1 MPITIA
7 AIGFGRHFRRSL
19 LPNLIGCES
28 LALTAVAERDPGL
41 RAEAAARF
49 PGLTVATDAQEIFD
63 SPVDAV
69 LISTDP
75 AGHVDLTHAA
85 LKAGKHIFVEK
96 PLGTDPA
103 AIHELA
109 QLARETGRVV
119 SVGTMWRHAPAHQ
132 VLDRWLAE
140 HNARARM
147 VDISVT
153 FPAVFRRDGWDL
165 DSVQLALYDMLI
177 HPIDFAR
184 HLLGGIG
191 EIDARQLPSSR
202 EGEIMMS
209 IRLMNPAG
217 DAMAVINAATGS
229 HAYQVATWIHTST
242 GDLIEV
248 DTKDRLR
255 LTTSPTWSGTEGSLR
270 DRATLGWEAGQLYRG
285 WGRKGYAEELAA
297 FADQITHPTPQAA
310 GDELDKAA
318 QTLQAIERCLA
329 SLGQATPG
337 LQI

>member
-7 AIGFGRHFRRSL
+7 SVGFGRHFRRSL
-19 LPNLIGCES
+19 LPNLIGCEN
-28 LALTAVAERDPGL
+28 LALTAVAERDPDL

-49 PGLTVATDAQEIFD
+49 PGLTIAADAQEIFD

-75 AGHVDLTHAA
+75 TGHVDLTRAA
-85 LKAGKHIFVEK
+85 LKAGKHVFVEK
-96 PLGTDPA
+96 PLGTDPTA
-103 AIHELA
+103 LQELA
-109 QLARETGRVV
+109 QLARETCRMV
-119 SVGTMWRHAPAHQ
+119 SVGTMWRHAPAHRIM
-132 VLDRWLAE
+132 DRWLDE
-140 HNARARM
+140 HGARARL
-147 VDISVT
+147 VDIAVT

-165 DSVQLALYDMLI
+165 DPMQLALYDMLI

-191 EIDARQLPSSR
+191 EVDARELPSSR

-209 IRLMNPAG
+209 LRLMNPAG
-217 DAMAVINAATGS
+217 DAMAVVNAATGS
-229 HAYQVATWIHTST
+229 HAYQVAAWVHTST

-255 LTTSPTWSGTEGSLR
+255 LTTAPTWSGTEGSLR

-285 WGRKGYAEELAA
+285 WGRKGYAEELAS
-297 FADQITHPTPQAA
+297 FADQIAHPAPQAA
-310 GDELDKAA
+310 GDELDNAS
-318 QTLQAIERCLA
+318 QTLQAIERCLS
-329 SLGQATPG
+329 SLGHATPDI
-337 LQI
+337 QI

>member
-19 LPNLIGCES
+19 LPNLIGCEN
-28 LALTAVAERDPGL
+28 LALAAVAERDRAL

-49 PGLTVATDAQEIFD
+49 PGLTVASDAQAIFD

-75 AGHVDLTHAA
+75 AGHVDLTRAA
-85 LKAGKHIFVEK
+85 LKAGKHVFVEK

-103 AIHELA
+103 AVRELA
-109 QLARETGRVV
+109 QLARQTGRVV
-119 SVGTMWRHAPAHQ
+119 SVGTMWRHAPAHR

-140 HNARARM
+140 HDARARM
-147 VDISVT
+147 VDIAVT
-153 FPAVFRRDGWDL
+153 FPAVFSRDGWDL
-165 DSVQLALYDMLI
+165 TPVQLALYDMLI

-191 EIDARQLPSSR
+191 EVDARQLPSSR

-209 IRLMNPAG
+209 LRLMNPAG
-217 DAMAVINAATGS
+217 DAMTVINAATGS
-229 HAYQVATWIHTST
+229 HAYQVATWVHTST

-297 FADQITHPTPQAA
+297 FADQIAHPAAEAA

-318 QTLQAIERCLA
+318 QSLEAIESCLV
-329 SLGQATPG
+329 SLGQAAPG
-337 LQI
+337 TRI

>member
-1 MPITIA
+1 MPTTIA

-19 LPNLIGCES
+19 LPNLIGCET
-28 LALTAVAERDPGL
+28 LALTAIAERDPEL

-49 PGLTVATDAQEIFD
+49 PSLTVAADAQEIFD

-75 AGHVDLTHAA
+75 TGHVDLTSAA
-85 LKAGKHIFVEK
+85 LKAGKHVFVEK
-96 PLGTDPA
+96 PLGTDPTA
-103 AIHELA
+103 VRDLA
-109 QLARETGRVV
+109 SLARATNRVV
-119 SVGTMWRHAPAHQ
+119 CVGTMWRHAPAHR
-132 VLDRWLAE
+132 VLDWWMTE
-140 HNARARM
+140 HDARARM
-147 VDISVT
+147 VDIAVT

-165 DSVQLALYDMLI
+165 DPLQLALYDMLI
-177 HPIDFAR
+177 HPIDWGR

-191 EIDARQLPSSR
+191 EVDARQLPSTR
-202 EGEIMMS
+202 DGEIMMT

-217 DAMAVINAATGS
+217 DAMAVVNAATGS
-229 HAYQVATWIHTST
+229 HAYQVATWVHTST

-297 FADQITHPTPQAA
+297 FADQITHPAPDAA
-310 GDELDKAA
+310 ESELDKAA
-318 QTLQAIERCLA
+318 DTLDAIERCLA
-329 SLGQATPG
+329 SLGPATR
-337 LQI
+337 I

>member
-19 LPNLIGCES
+19 LPNLIGCEN
-28 LALTAVAERDPGL
+28 LALSAVAERDPDL

-49 PGLTVATDAQEIFD
+49 PGLTIAADVQDIFD

-75 AGHVDLTHAA
+75 AGHVDLTRTAVN
-85 LKAGKHIFVEK
+85 AGKHVFVEK

-103 AIHELA
+103 AVRELA
-109 QLARETGRVV
+109 HLAQVMGRVV
-119 SVGTMWRHAPAHQ
+119 SVGTMWRHAPTHR
-132 VLDRWLAE
+132 VLDHWLAE
-140 HNARARM
+140 HDARTRM
-147 VDISVT
+147 VDIAVT

-165 DSVQLALYDMLI
+165 NPVQLALYDMLI

-191 EIDARQLPSSR
+191 EVDARQLPSSR

-209 IRLMNPAG
+209 IRLMNPTG
-217 DAMAVINAATGS
+217 DAMAVVNAATGS
-229 HAYQVATWIHTST
+229 HAYQVASWIHTST
-242 GDLIEV
+242 GDLIEI

-297 FADQITHPTPQAA
+297 FADQITHLTPAAA
-310 GDELDKAA
+310 GSELDKAA
-318 QTLQAIERCLA
+318 QTLEAIQRCLVD
-329 SLGQATPG
+329 LGHATPV
-337 LQI
+337 IRT